1 VVGSY
6 AGCTLPPS
14 EKRVPIVGLTG
25 AVAAGKSTALEAL
38 RRLGAATLST
48 DAVVHELLATERVR
62 DLLVA
67 RWGAEIAPEGE
78 VDRARVA
85 AIVFEDQAEL
95 AWLETTLHPLVG
107 ERLAAWHNE
116 LSGEARLAV
125 VEVPLLFEAGME
137 SEFDATICVVAPEE
151 VRAERARGRG
161 TSGIEGRAQRQL
173 SQEEKAA
180 RATYVVENDGTPEEL
195 EAQLARLVSELT
207 AERGTPA

>member
-14 EKRVPIVGLTG
+14 EKRIPIVGLTG

-38 RRLGAATLST
+38 RRLGAATLSA

-107 ERLAAWHNE
+107 ERVGAWHNE
-116 LSGEARLAV
+116 LSGETRLAV

-151 VRAERARGRG
+151 VRAGRARGRG
-161 TSGIEGRAQRQL
+161 TSAIEGRAQRQL

-180 RATYVVENDGTPEEL
+180 RATYVVGNEGTPEEL

-207 AERGTPA
+207 AERETPA

>member
-207 AERGTPA
+207 AERETPA